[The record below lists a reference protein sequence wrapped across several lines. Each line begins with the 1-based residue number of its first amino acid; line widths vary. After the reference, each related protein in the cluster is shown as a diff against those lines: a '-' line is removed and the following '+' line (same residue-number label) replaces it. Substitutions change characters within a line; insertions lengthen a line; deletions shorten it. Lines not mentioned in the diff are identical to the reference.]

1 MIAVCTLERVFAL
14 VPWSIHPMH
23 QLHSLSALLTW
34 LLLSSWWVHPPTPQL
49 PLLLLLARSTPCLL
63 SNKFG
68 CSLVSQTDK
77 PSKAQKMKMKK
88 KKKQQQ

>member
-1 MIAVCTLERVFAL
+1 
-14 VPWSIHPMH
+14 
-23 QLHSLSALLTW
+23 
-34 LLLSSWWVHPPTPQL
+34 
-49 PLLLLLARSTPCLL
+49 L

>member
-14 VPWSIHPMH
+14 VTWSIHPMH

-34 LLLSSWWVHPPTPQL
+34 LLLSSWWVHPPPQL
-49 PLLLLLARSTPCLL
+49 PLLLLVRSTPCLL

-68 CSLVSQTDK
+68 CSLVSQTNK
-77 PSKAQKMKMKK
+77 PSKAQKMKK
-88 KKKQQQ
+88 KKKQQQQ